1 MSGRKASAPIQR
13 RKLGWSHL
21 ATGGNVRLM
30 NEEDFTKDELL
41 EVPQIAH
48 YLRVSDVTI
57 YRWCRE
63 GRLPCLKL
71 GNTWRIRRSAMED
84 FLARGERS
92 ATLVGQLRS
101 FYRVP
106 DNVLASAQS
115 KQRLH
120 QLDDAF
126 FRVGEARGGMLAK
139 FLGPETGASVEELRS
154 DWGGAGLEVE
164 RLEAEGRLRFVAV
177 EKAGDHAEALR
188 RYYEE
193 VVEVGRTIWVSIDW
207 AVGVDLEE
215 ALRRQRKLTSYV
227 ADRQL
232 VVQTGILERATDEW
246 ALPVGRQAQLA
257 HTATVWLTEVGLA
270 TTRASP
276 LAEG

>member
-1 MSGRKASAPIQR
+1 MSNIKPSGTKQR
-13 RKLGWSHL
+13 RQPGWSHL
-21 ATGGNVRLM
+21 ATGDTVWLM
-30 NEEDFTKDELL
+30 NEDFTKDELL
-41 EVPQIAH
+41 EVPQISH

-71 GNTWRIRRSAMED
+71 GNTWRIRRSALEE
-84 FLARGERS
+84 FLAQGEHS

-106 DNVLASAQS
+106 DNVLASAHS
-115 KQRLH
+115 TKSLYK
-120 QLDDAF
+120 LDASF
-126 FRVGEARGGMLAK
+126 FRVGEVRGGMLAK

-154 DWGGAGLEVE
+154 GWEGAGLEIE
-164 RLEAEGRLRFVAV
+164 RLEAEGRLRFVTE
-177 EKAGDHAEALR
+177 EKDENHAEALQH
-188 RYYEE
+188 YYEE
-193 VVEVGRTIWVSIDW
+193 AAEGGRTVWVSFDW

-215 ALRRQRKLTSYV
+215 AFKRQRKLTSYI

-232 VVQTGILERATDEW
+232 VVQTSILERFTDEW
-246 ALPVGRQAQLA
+246 ALPVGREAQQA
-257 HTATVWLTEVGLA
+257 HTATVWLSRVGLA
-270 TTRASP
+270 TIRATP

>member
-1 MSGRKASAPIQR
+1 
-13 RKLGWSHL
+13 L
-21 ATGGNVRLM
+21 ATGDTVRLM
-30 NEEDFTKDELL
+30 NEDFTKDELL
-41 EVPQIAH
+41 EVSQISH

-71 GNTWRIRRSAMED
+71 GNTWRIRRSALEE
-84 FLARGERS
+84 FLARGEHS

-101 FYRVP
+101 FYRIP
-106 DNVLASAQS
+106 DNVLASAQTMEM
-115 KQRLH
+115 LH
-120 QLDDAF
+120 QLDAAF
-126 FRVGEARGGMLAK
+126 FRVGEVRGGTLAK

-154 DWGGAGLEVE
+154 DWEGAGLEVE
-164 RLEAEGRLRFVAV
+164 RLEAEGRLRFVA
-177 EKAGDHAEALR
+177 EEIAEDHVEALR

-193 VVEVGRTIWVSIDW
+193 VAEGGRTIWVSFDW

-215 ALRRQRKLTSYV
+215 ALKRQRKLTTYV

-246 ALPVGRQAQLA
+246 ALPVGRKAQLA
-257 HTATVWLTEVGLA
+257 HTATVWLSEVGLA

>member
-1 MSGRKASAPIQR
+1 MSGRKPGGTKPR
-13 RKLGWSHL
+13 RELGWSQL
-21 ATGGNVRLM
+21 ATDDSVRLM
-30 NEEDFTKDELL
+30 DEDFTKDELL

-71 GNTWRIRRSAMED
+71 GNTWRIRRSALED

-106 DNVLASAQS
+106 DNVLASAHNTEW
-115 KQRLH
+115 LH
-120 QLDDAF
+120 KLDAAF
-126 FRVGEARGGMLAK
+126 LRVSEARGGMLAK
-139 FLGPETGASVEELRS
+139 FLGPKTGASVEELRS
-154 DWGGAGLEVE
+154 DWEGTGLEVE
-164 RLEAEGRLRFVAV
+164 RLEAEGRLRFVE
-177 EKAGDHAEALR
+177 EKDDDHAEALR
-188 RYYEE
+188 RYYED
-193 VVEVGRTIWVSIDW
+193 VADEVGRTIWASFNW

-215 ALRRQRKLTSYV
+215 ALKRQRKLTSYV
-227 ADRQL
+227 VDRQL
-232 VVQTGILERATDEW
+232 VVQTGILESATDDW
-246 ALPVGRQAQLA
+246 AVQVGRKAQQA
-257 HTATVWLTEVGLA
+257 HTATVWLSEFGLA

-276 LAEG
+276 LSEA